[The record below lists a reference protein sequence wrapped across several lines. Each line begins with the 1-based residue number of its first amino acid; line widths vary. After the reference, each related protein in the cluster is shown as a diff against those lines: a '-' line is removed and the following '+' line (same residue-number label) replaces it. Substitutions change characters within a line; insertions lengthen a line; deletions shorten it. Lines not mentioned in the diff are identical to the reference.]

1 MIVTNPA
8 TTVLQPEASLLDE
21 RLAEVRH
28 TRSPWTSRS
37 YGSKEL
43 WESRAAQIREHILV
57 TSGLWP
63 LPQRTRLNARLFEP
77 AERDGYSVEKVYFE
91 SFPGFLVCGN
101 LYRPLRGGLAPGVLC
116 PHGHW
121 KRGRLEDS
129 EAGSVPGR
137 CINLARQGY
146 VAFSY
151 DMVGYNDSDQIRH
164 RDIAGPR
171 GSLWGIGLLGLQL
184 WNSIRALDFL
194 GSLPGVDKNR
204 IGCTGA
210 SGGGSQTF
218 LLAAVDDRVAAAAP
232 AAMVAAD
239 FQGGCVCENQGHL
252 RLDINNVEIAATMAP
267 KPLLLVAAS
276 GDWTAHTMEVEYP
289 AIREIYRLYGAEDRV
304 SATIVDAPHNYNRE
318 SREAVYGFFN
328 SWFLKRKGRVREQG
342 FNVETNE
349 DLRVF
354 SRRSKPEGL
363 LDESGVIDSL
373 IRRSHRLR
381 PVLDAGRPST
391 LRRFRAWAKPGLSHA
406 LGVCCPPPDDLFIRE
421 MGRERGKTYTVQRK
435 LLGRRESGERVPAIL
450 YEPLGRG
457 KRARAA
463 LVVHPEGK
471 AALVDAK
478 GRPRKEIADL
488 LRAGICVL
496 TIDPFLTGES
506 APAPSE
512 DGGAFVTT
520 YNQTCAAR
528 RVQDIVTSLA
538 YLKSRTDVGS
548 VHLVGLGDAGLWC
561 LLARVFFK
569 EALRTAIDFD
579 RFKVDDDESWCS
591 RFFVPALRSS
601 GDVRSAL
608 SLIAP
613 GQLLIHNAGPS
624 FPRRWARV
632 AYRAAGGSN
641 ELKLETGRQKWSVVK
656 TWLTG

>member
-1 MIVTNPA
+1 MD
-8 TTVLQPEASLLDE
+8 L

-28 TRSPWTSRS
+28 TKSPWTLRS
-37 YGSKEL
+37 YASREIWK
-43 WESRAAQIREHILV
+43 SRAVQIREHILV

-63 LPQRTRLNARLFEP
+63 LPRRTRLNPRHFEP
-77 AERDGYSVEKVYFE
+77 SKGDGYSVEKVYFE

-101 LYRPLRGGLAPGVLC
+101 LYRPLRGGPAPGVLC

-137 CINLARQGY
+137 CINLARQGH

-151 DMVGYNDSDQIRH
+151 DMIGYNDSDQISH
-164 RDIAGPR
+164 RDIGGPR

-194 GSLPGVDKNR
+194 CSLAGVDQNR

-210 SGGGSQTF
+210 SGGGSQSF

-232 AAMVAAD
+232 AVMVAAD
-239 FQGGCVCENQGHL
+239 FRGGCVCENQGHL
-252 RLDINNVEIAATMAP
+252 RLDINNVEIAATMVP
-267 KPLLLVAAS
+267 KPLLLVAAT

-304 SATIVDAPHNYNRE
+304 GAVMVDAPHNFNRE

-328 SWFLKRKGRVREQG
+328 NWFLKRKDKVRERG
-342 FNVETNE
+342 FTVEADE

-354 SRRSKPEGL
+354 SRRSKPAGL
-363 LDESGVIDSL
+363 LNESGVIDSL
-373 IRRSHRLR
+373 VRRAHRYR
-381 PVLDAGRPST
+381 PVLDADRPST

-406 LGVCCPPPDDLFIRE
+406 LGVGRPSQQDLFIKE
-421 MGRERGKTYTVQRK
+421 MGRERGKTNTVQHK
-435 LLGRRESGERVPAIL
+435 LLGRREAGERVPAIF

-471 AALVDAK
+471 AALVDAR
-478 GRPRKEIADL
+478 GRAKKEIADL
-488 LRAGICVL
+488 LRAGISVL

-506 APAPSE
+506 APAPTQ
-512 DGGAFVTT
+512 DGGAYVTT
-520 YNQTCAAR
+520 YNQTRAAR

-538 YLKSRTDVGS
+538 YLKSRSDVGS
-548 VHLVGLGDAGLWC
+548 VYLLGLGEAGLWC
-561 LLARVFFK
+561 LMARVFFK
-569 EALRTAIDFD
+569 DAVRTAIDLNRFD
-579 RFKVDDDESWCS
+579 VDDDQSWCS
-591 RFFVPALRSS
+591 RFFVPAVRSS

-613 GQLLIHNAGPS
+613 GHLLIHNAGPS
-624 FPRRWARV
+624 FPRRWARA
-632 AYRAAGGSN
+632 AYRAARRSN
-641 ELKLETGRQKWSVVK
+641 GLRLETGRLKWSSVQA
-656 TWLTG
+656 WLTG

>member
-1 MIVTNPA
+1 MTNSA
-8 TTVLQPEASLLDE
+8 TSVLQPEASLLDV

-28 TRSPWTSRS
+28 SKSPWTVRS
-37 YGSKEL
+37 YASREIWK
-43 WESRAAQIREHILV
+43 SRAAQIRQRILV

-63 LPQRTRLNARLFEP
+63 LPPRTRLNARLFEL
-77 AERDGYSVEKVYFE
+77 AQRDGYSVEKVYFE

-101 LYRPLRGGLAPGVLC
+101 LYRPLRGSPVPGVLC

-137 CINLARQGY
+137 CINLARQGH

-151 DMVGYNDSDQIRH
+151 DMIGYNDSDQISH
-164 RDIAGPR
+164 RDIGGPR

-194 GSLPGVDKNR
+194 SSLPGVDKKR
-204 IGCTGA
+204 MGCTGA

-232 AAMVAAD
+232 AVMVAAD
-239 FQGGCVCENQGHL
+239 FHGGCVCENQGHL

-304 SATIVDAPHNYNRE
+304 AATIVDAPHNFNRE

-328 SWFLKRKGRVREQG
+328 NWFLRQNRRVRELE
-342 FNVETNE
+342 FTVEPDE
-349 DLRVF
+349 ELRVF
-354 SRRSKPEGL
+354 SRRSKPRGL
-363 LDESGVIDSL
+363 LDEKGVIDSL
-373 IRRSHRLR
+373 IRRSNRIR
-381 PVLDAGRPST
+381 PVLDTDRPST
-391 LRRFRAWAKPGLSHA
+391 LRKFRAWAKPGLGHA
-406 LGVCCPPPDDLFIRE
+406 LGVCRPLQEDLFLKE
-421 MGRERGKTYTVQRK
+421 MGRERGKAHTVQRK
-435 LLGRRESGERVPAIL
+435 LLGRREAGERVPAIF
-450 YEPLGRG
+450 YECLGCG

-471 AALVDAK
+471 AALVDAN
-478 GRPRKEIADL
+478 GRPKKEIADL
-488 LRAGICVL
+488 LNAGICVL

-506 APAPSE
+506 APAPTE

-520 YNQTCAAR
+520 YNQTCTAR
-528 RVQDIVTSLA
+528 RVQDIITSLA
-538 YLKSRTDVGS
+538 YLKSWKKVGS
-548 VHLVGLGDAGLWC
+548 VHLVGVGDAGLWC
-561 LLARVFFK
+561 LMARVFFK
-569 EALRTAIDFD
+569 EAVRTAIDFN
-579 RFKVDDDESWCS
+579 RFDVDDDKTWCS
-591 RFFVPALRSS
+591 RFFVPAVRSS

-624 FPRRWARV
+624 FPRRWART
-632 AYRAAGGSN
+632 AYRVAGSSTA
-641 ELKLETGRQKWSVVK
+641 LKLETGRLKWSTVK
-656 TWLTG
+656 TWLIG

>member
-1 MIVTNPA
+1 MKNSA
-8 TTVLQPEASLLDE
+8 ATVLQPDVSLPDL

-28 TRSPWTSRS
+28 TKSPWTLRS
-37 YGSKEL
+37 YASREI
-43 WESRAAQIREHILV
+43 WESRASQIREHILV

-77 AERDGYSVEKVYFE
+77 AQRDGYSIEKVYFE

-101 LYRPLRGGLAPGVLC
+101 LYRPLRGGLAPAVLC

-121 KRGRLEDS
+121 KRGRLEHS

-137 CINLARQGY
+137 CINLARQGH

-151 DMVGYNDSDQIRH
+151 DMIGYNDSDQIRH
-164 RDIAGPR
+164 RDLAGPR

-194 GSLPGVDKNR
+194 SSLPGVDKNR
-204 IGCTGA
+204 VGCTGA
-210 SGGGSQTF
+210 SGGGSQSF

-232 AAMVAAD
+232 AVMVAAD

-276 GDWTAHTMEVEYP
+276 GDWTVHTMEVEYP

-304 SATIVDAPHNYNRE
+304 RAAIVDAPHNFNRE
-318 SREAVYGFFN
+318 SREVVYGFF
-328 SWFLKRKGRVREQG
+328 SRWFLKQNGRVRERR
-342 FNVETNE
+342 FTVDADEE
-349 DLRVF
+349 LRVF
-354 SRRSKPEGL
+354 SRRSKPRRL
-363 LDESGVIDSL
+363 LNERGVTDSL
-373 IRRSHRLR
+373 IRRSHRSR
-381 PVLDAGRPST
+381 PALHADRPST
-391 LRRFRAWAKPGLSHA
+391 LRGFRASAKPGLSHA
-406 LGVCCPPPDDLFIRE
+406 LGVRCPLPEDLFLKE
-421 MGRERGKTYTVQRK
+421 MGRERGKAHTAQRK
-435 LLGRRESGERVPAIL
+435 LLGRRESGERVPAIF
-450 YEPLGRG
+450 YGPLGCGR
-457 KRARAA
+457 RARAA

-471 AALVDAK
+471 AALVDAR
-478 GRPRKEIADL
+478 GRPKKEIADL
-488 LRAGICVL
+488 LSAGICAL

-506 APAPSE
+506 APAPTQ
-512 DGGAFVTT
+512 DGGAYVTT

-528 RVQDIVTSLA
+528 RVQDIITSLA

-561 LLARVFFK
+561 LMARVFFK
-569 EALRTAIDFD
+569 EAVRTAIDFN
-579 RFKVDDDESWCS
+579 RFDVDDDESWCS

-613 GQLLIHNAGPS
+613 GQLLIHNAGPF
-624 FPRRWARV
+624 FPRRWART
-632 AYRAAGGSN
+632 AYRAAGSSTA
-641 ELKLETGRQKWSVVK
+641 LKLETGRLKWSTVK